1 MTRLAV
7 LLVSLAFVAA
17 ACGGTTSGQEADDD
31 VQAGATS
38 APAASE
44 QADKEPGAGSTG
56 SEAPDQAAT
65 EEAEASSP
73 AGDTPS
79 GREIIITP
87 DFEDDLNVSS
97 SGWATDFSRHTVRLD
112 EFLSGGPG
120 KDGIPAIDEP
130 TFVSVQDAEAE
141 LEGREPIVAVEVDG
155 IVRGYPIRVLI
166 WHEIVNDTIGDVPV
180 SVTFCPLC
188 NTAIAFDRR
197 LGEQLLDFGTTG
209 NLRNSDLVMFDR
221 QTETWWQ
228 QFGGEGIIGELA
240 GELLTQVPAAVVAW
254 EDFAAQNPDAEV
266 LSQNTG
272 FSRPYGRNPY
282 VGYDSIDQPPFFP
295 VENLEDNRLPP
306 KERVVLL
313 DRPSGTVAVAFSA
326 LAAAGTIEVEVDGE
340 LLTVEFVP
348 GVSTALGAESI
359 PDGED
364 RGSARVTDE
373 NGSLV
378 AFDTP
383 FWFAVAA
390 FRPDATIIR

>member
-1 MTRLAV
+1 MNRLAV
-7 LLVSLAFVAA
+7 LLVSLAFVAV
-17 ACGGTTSGQEADDD
+17 ACGGSTSVQEADDGG
-31 VQAGATS
+31 QAGATE
-38 APAASE
+38 APAVSE
-44 QADKEPGAGSTG
+44 QAETAPEAAQTG
-56 SEAPDQAAT
+56 RRRQTKQRTRRQKPHHQLEIPHL
-65 EEAEASSP
+65 
-73 AGDTPS
+73 

-87 DFEDDLNVSS
+87 DFEDELNVSS
-97 SGWATDFSRHTVRLD
+97 SGWATDFFRHTVQLD

-141 LEGREPIVAVEVDG
+141 LEGREPMVAVEVDG

-188 NTAIAFDRR
+188 NTAIAFDR
-197 LGEQLLDFGTTG
+197 
-209 NLRNSDLVMFDR
+209 

-254 EDFAAQNPDAEV
+254 EDFAAKNPTAEV

-295 VENLEDNRLPP
+295 VENLDDNRLPP

-348 GVSTALGAESI
+348 GVSTALGSESI

-390 FRPDATIIR
+390 FRPDATIIQ